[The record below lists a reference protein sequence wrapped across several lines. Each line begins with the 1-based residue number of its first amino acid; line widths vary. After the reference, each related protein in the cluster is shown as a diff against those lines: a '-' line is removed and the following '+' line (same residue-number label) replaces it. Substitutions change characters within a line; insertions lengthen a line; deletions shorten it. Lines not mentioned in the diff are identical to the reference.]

1 MSRFPDNFLWGGAS
15 ADFQYEGGFGEG
27 NRGLITADFVT
38 DGNVDTLRQVT
49 YKCKDG
55 TLGSSPL
62 KAEIPE
68 GATGYIDPERYY
80 PSHDG
85 VDFYHRYKEDIA
97 LMAEMGFNVYRFSIC
112 WTRIFPTGEEAEG
125 NELGLKFY
133 ENVIDELLK
142 YHIEPLITIC
152 HDEIPAYLADHY
164 DGWSSRHTINCYL
177 KLCKTLFERFKGKV
191 KYWLTFNELNVV
203 KGYAQMGTHKIDSQ
217 THYQAMHHVFVASS
231 LATKMAHEMMP
242 GCMVGTMYAM
252 SGLYPLTC
260 KPEDMMAHM
269 NTRRLSYFYADTMVT
284 GGYPYYAQALFEKE
298 GVVLVKEPGDDDL
311 LKEYPLDFITFS
323 YYRTTTVN
331 ANTKLNII
339 GLAMDLNPYL
349 EATPWGWPIDPV
361 GLRYVMN
368 ELYDRYKKPILIV
381 ENGMGEIDHFEND
394 TVIDDYRIRYLKDH
408 FKNMKDAINIDH
420 VDCIGY
426 TMWGTIDLVSLSTGE
441 MKKRYGF
448 VYVDKN
454 DDGSGTYNRYKKKS
468 FDWMKEVIATNGE
481 KI

>member
-298 GVVLVKEPGDDDL
+298 AAEKILEFLNKHKGENDEGYIVIGQNVAFDIKFLEEMFLRTYKIKEYRQVISYRNLDIMQLAMIKNIEGKISLEKQDLDSILKELNIEVPKKRHRALIDCYLEFKAMCKL
-311 LKEYPLDFITFS
+311 LK
-323 YYRTTTVN
+323 
-331 ANTKLNII
+331 
-339 GLAMDLNPYL
+339 M
-349 EATPWGWPIDPV
+349 
-361 GLRYVMN
+361 
-368 ELYDRYKKPILIV
+368 
-381 ENGMGEIDHFEND
+381 
-394 TVIDDYRIRYLKDH
+394 
-408 FKNMKDAINIDH
+408 
-420 VDCIGY
+420 
-426 TMWGTIDLVSLSTGE
+426 
-441 MKKRYGF
+441 
-448 VYVDKN
+448 
-454 DDGSGTYNRYKKKS
+454 
-468 FDWMKEVIATNGE
+468 
-481 KI
+481 